1 MRLHWLTYGICF
13 LLMFA
18 VGMGMWFVLAGV
30 SMERVV

>member
-1 MRLHWLTYGICF
+1 MKYALGF

-18 VGMGMWFVLAGV
+18 VGMGIWFVLAGV